1 MFVSAHPTLDANCI
15 LNHNSLVTSLWQPST
30 NREGVVFSDQSERLS
45 LSLSPL
51 WRQEDESKSKERAR
65 DQGNKK
71 ALIVSESEK
80 KEKDKRQVEQVLDV
94 RCKNEGMKGMTV
106 EGKEEKYRDRII
118 GKKVSKSKY
127 KEYKVRM
134 KRLCL
139 KVRADESDTPTVT

>member
-1 MFVSAHPTLDANCI
+1 MS
-15 LNHNSLVTSLWQPST
+15 Q
-30 NREGVVFSDQSERLS
+30 
-45 LSLSPL
+45 
-51 WRQEDESKSKERAR
+51 K
-65 DQGNKK
+65 
-71 ALIVSESEK
+71 K

-127 KEYKVRM
+127 KEYKVIM